1 MQVRL
6 ARVSDA
12 AAIRAIYNAEVVG
25 STVTF
30 DIVPR
35 TLAQQRR
42 WVEQHQGAHPA
53 VVAVDDDGTLTGFG
67 SLSVFR
73 DRAAYAAT
81 VEDSIYVDER
91 CRGRGVGRL
100 LLEEL
105 LSLARKQGFHSVV
118 ARIADDNAASIA
130 LHRRCGFVLVG
141 VEKEVGRKFNR
152 WIDVAVMQLQL

>member
-1 MQVRL
+1 MEVRL

-12 AAIRAIYNAEVVG
+12 AAIRAIYNAEVAG

-30 DIVPR
+30 DIEPR

-53 VVAVDDDGTLTGFG
+53 VVAVDAGEVAGFG

-73 DRAAYAAT
+73 DRAAYSGT
-81 VEDSIYVDER
+81 VEDSVYVGEGW
-91 CRGRGVGRL
+91 RGRGVGRL

-105 LSLARKQGFHSVV
+105 LSLARKQGFHSVI

-130 LHRRCGFVLVG
+130 LHRRCGFELVG

-152 WIDVAVMQLQL
+152 WIDVAVLQLLL

>member
-1 MQVRL
+1 MEVRL

-12 AAIRAIYNAEVVG
+12 AAIRAIYNAEVAG

-53 VVAVDDDGTLTGFG
+53 VVAVDGDTVTGFG

-73 DRAAYAAT
+73 DRAAYSGT
-81 VEDSIYVDER
+81 VEDSVYVDER
-91 CRGRGVGRL
+91 FRGRGVGRV

-105 LSLARKQGFHSVV
+105 LSLARKQGFHSVI
-118 ARIADDNAASIA
+118 ARISDDNAASIA
-130 LHRRCGFVLVG
+130 LHRRCGFALVG

-152 WIDVAVMQLQL
+152 WIDVAVMQLLL